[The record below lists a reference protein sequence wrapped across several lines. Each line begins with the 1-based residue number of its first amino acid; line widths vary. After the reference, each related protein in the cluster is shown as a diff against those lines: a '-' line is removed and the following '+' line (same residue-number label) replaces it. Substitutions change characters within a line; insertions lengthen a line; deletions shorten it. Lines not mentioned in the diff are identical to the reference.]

1 MYSFEQAGSH
11 LQELDADLF
20 LIDCGINHVQ
30 GLLLLKRTKRSH
42 ADVPVLFLAA
52 GGSEE
57 LAVKAFRAGA
67 RDYLPKPVDIL
78 ELRSIIKSL
87 LKLKRSSREK
97 RSPFMRKSLK
107 EPTPFPFTISTDIPP
122 NILKAISY
130 IEENFSEK
138 VNLPALARVA
148 SLSLHHFCRKFKKFT
163 GMTPMK
169 FVTLLRINRAK
180 VLLAEE
186 DMNITEVS
194 EHVGFS
200 DSSVFCARFKK
211 LTGLTPREFKKSTH
225 KEKITR

>member
-1 MYSFEQAGSH
+1 
-11 LQELDADLF
+11 
-20 LIDCGINHVQ
+20 
-30 GLLLLKRTKRSH
+30 
-42 ADVPVLFLAA
+42 
-52 GGSEE
+52 
-57 LAVKAFRAGA
+57 
-67 RDYLPKPVDIL
+67 
-78 ELRSIIKSL
+78 
-87 LKLKRSSREK
+87 
-97 RSPFMRKSLK
+97 MRKSLK